1 MTGVQTCALPIWFTG
16 LTSLRGWGYAYDI
29 SVYENNIAIITAST
43 DPYYDHAIY
52 LYNFS
57 TSEIPQY
64 NYSPG
69 LASDLNAG
77 ENFIKISVGKFG
89 YLALSENLFYPYGD
103 NRLGALGI
111 AKEFVDSVSWNL
123 TYGLPSGV
131 VLPNMSVVGAYEI
144 SAGGNHSIILA
155 SNIKP
160 SGYSYTIIK
169 PDGYPLIENLTM
181 YPITQL
187 AG

>member
-1 MTGVQTCALPIWFTG
+1 VWFTG
-16 LTSLRGWGYAYDI
+16 KTSLRGWGYAYDI
-29 SVYENNIAIITAST
+29 SVYENNIAVITAST
-43 DPYYDHAIY
+43 DPYFDHAIY

-69 LASDLNAG
+69 LASDLNPG
-77 ENFIKISVGKFG
+77 ENFIKISYGNFG
-89 YLALSENLFYPYGD
+89 FLALSENLFYPYGY
-103 NRLGALGI
+103 NTYGALGYAKSI
-111 AKEFVDSVSWNL
+111 ADSASLNN

-131 VLPNMSVVGAYEI
+131 VLPNMSVVGAYDI

-160 SGYSYTIIK
+160 SGYSFTIIK
-169 PDGYPLIENLTM
+169 PDGYPNIENLTI
-181 YPITQL
+181 YPINQI